1 MKKKPYWLLE
11 GLIFGVTMLLFSAL
25 LDYYTDDFV
34 AEKLWVKIPIFI
46 SAGIV
51 YGLFM
56 RYLRKKQPAK

>member
-46 SAGIV
+46 CAGIS

>member
-1 MKKKPYWLLE
+1 MEKKTSWLLE
-11 GLIFGVTMLLFSAL
+11 GLVFGVTMLLLSVL

-34 AEKLWVKIPIFI
+34 ADKLWIKILIFI

-56 RYLRKKQPAK
+56 RYLRKNKPAK